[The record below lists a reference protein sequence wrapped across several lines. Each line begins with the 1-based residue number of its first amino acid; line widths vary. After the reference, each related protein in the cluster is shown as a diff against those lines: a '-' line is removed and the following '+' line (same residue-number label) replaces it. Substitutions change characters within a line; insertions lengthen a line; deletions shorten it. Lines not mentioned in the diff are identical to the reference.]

1 MPSLETRYV
10 LSYVCRAYPDK
21 MSPNTRIYIT
31 YQYRAARSL
40 PPELFSFT
48 FHCLFVVVVAVTVV
62 VVVGSYKFYR
72 NLCAISWFF
81 MCAFGC
87 GRFKCVCLFPTTDFK
102 WKWKWKESKRTF
114 NLEMQHRGI
123 FTCNFDC
130 SSLFS
135 FSPFFLFLF
144 AEFPLFAFF
153 VNSNFKTH
161 FHYQLNTTRQI
172 TELFVLIG
180 TAAEKNKYS
189 EISNWIVYLVCQ
201 CIWDSQIWCDIA
213 REQKKR

>member
-1 MPSLETRYV
+1 MTFDAIAWNELLFRRYV

-48 FHCLFVVVVAVTVV
+48 FHCLFVVVVAVAVVV

-114 NLEMQHRGI
+114 NLEMQHWGI

-130 SSLFS
+130 SSLFF
-135 FSPFFLFLF
+135 FSPFFCFCLQSSRCLLFLSIQILKLIF
-144 AEFPLFAFF
+144 TI
-153 VNSNFKTH
+153 NWT
-161 FHYQLNTTRQI
+161 QL
-172 TELFVLIG
+172 G
-180 TAAEKNKYS
+180 K
-189 EISNWIVYLVCQ
+189 
-201 CIWDSQIWCDIA
+201 
-213 REQKKR
+213 